1 MKRKLNI
8 LSMLAIG
15 FLLATGTL
23 YGQKGEEEKTKEEI
37 IKRQE
42 AKEQEMLKNLE
53 EARKE
58 RERVI
63 IHSDELKRAV
73 REARE
78 SYESVKPGMKGF
90 VFSGS
95 DPEVFFYGG
104 SNISSSLQY
113 SKNVREATFS
123 EDLEFE
129 IEEDAKRAS
138 IQVSGMC
145 REGEIRIIISVPS
158 GEVYTEVLIDEYG
171 SINWSKS
178 FNIEDDNGS
187 KTGDWLFQVN
197 AKNATGNFRLSL
209 KSY

>member
-1 MKRKLNI
+1 MKRKLYI
-8 LSMLAIG
+8 LSMLAIV
-15 FLLATGTL
+15 FLMAPGTL
-23 YGQKGEEEKTKEEI
+23 YGQKGEEEKKKEEI

-42 AKEQEMLKNLE
+42 AKEQEMIKKLE
-53 EARKE
+53 EAGKE

-78 SYESVKPGMKGF
+78 SYESVKPEMKGY
-90 VFSGS
+90 VFAGS

-113 SKNVREATFS
+113 SNNVREATFS
-123 EDLEFE
+123 KDLAFE

-145 REGEIRIIISVPS
+145 REGEIRIIIAMPS

-187 KTGDWLFQVN
+187 KTGVWLFQVN
-197 AKNATGNFRLSL
+197 AKDATGNFRLSL